1 MNNYNKLKEVIQKAN
16 PEIMELKFECEVNVP
31 LIAKRTGSKEYK
43 GTIAGYN
50 GTSYLIQFGGHKM
63 IEQGIEDT
71 TEENFHSIFSEKL
84 VRDKTKLDKCNA
96 WKLKKLEIIG
106 RPIRLADVLL
116 VLNKDKNNMF
126 NVLIM
131 PDGNFGCFGLG
142 KFRDRQFGWNLK
154 DDNLDNQS
162 DEVKEFL
169 IKLLVE

>member
-16 PEIMELKFECEVNVP
+16 PEIMELKFGCEVNVP

-84 VRDKTKLDKCNA
+84 VRDKTKLYKCNA
-96 WKLKKLEIIG
+96 WKLEKLEILG

-116 VLNKDKNNMF
+116 VLNKDLRLKKLSWFLLNKKEF
-126 NVLIM
+126 EKIDVRWSL
-131 PDGNFGCFGLG
+131 
-142 KFRDRQFGWNLK
+142 RQ
-154 DDNLDNQS
+154 DNLDNQS

>member
-1 MNNYNKLKEVIQKAN
+1 
-16 PEIMELKFECEVNVP
+16 
-31 LIAKRTGSKEYK
+31 
-43 GTIAGYN
+43 
-50 GTSYLIQFGGHKM
+50 M

-71 TEENFHSIFSEKL
+71 TKENFHSIFSEKL

-96 WKLKKLEIIG
+96 WKLEKLEILG

-162 DEVKEFL
+162 DEVKKFL